1 MMRALALVL
10 LVAAC
15 GPVSVQ
21 QAERQCLER
30 AKSTAGPRGEIGM
43 GISNGKPR
51 SRIKLEV
58 NSDYLMGRDPSAVF
72 DQCVFQ
78 KSGQPPSQPLY
89 TRSDWAR

>member
-1 MMRALALVL
+1 MIRALALVL

-30 AKSTAGPRGEIGM
+30 AKAATGPHGEVAM
-43 GISNGKPR
+43 GVSNGKPR
-51 SRIKLEV
+51 SRFKLEV

-89 TRSDWAR
+89 TRSDWTR

>member
-1 MMRALALVL
+1 MIRALALLL
-10 LVAAC
+10 LVSAC
-15 GPVSVQ
+15 GPVTLQ
-21 QAERQCLER
+21 QAERQCVER
-30 AKSTAGPRGEIGM
+30 AKSAAGPRGEIAVGV
-43 GISNGKPR
+43 GSGKPR

-89 TRSDWAR
+89 TRSDWTR